1 MIAFRTLWAACVD
14 IFEELFLVFAANAL
28 WCAVASPVPY
38 LAVEFAQREL
48 YLGMIVCAV
57 LAPLPFALA
66 SGGLTTLARRFVDG
80 KATPWRE
87 LLSGVS
93 VNMGQRVKVM
103 YVWAGVFYTCLVNIW
118 FYANQPDFAYAYF
131 VAFFFVDVALLWLT
145 LLAFLLPVHEILG
158 TAPLGKIFRNA
169 LGLMFSVAGAALV
182 ILVIGSALFVFS
194 TLVYIVMIFFF
205 GMFLALWG
213 ARTTDV
219 AIARLQDRI
228 AAEAQKPD
236 EDSGERRPAGQVRP
250 K

>member
-28 WCAVASPVPY
+28 WCAVAIPLPY
-38 LAVEFAQREL
+38 LVVVFAQREL
-48 YLGMIVCAV
+48 YLGMVICAL

-87 LLSGVS
+87 LLSGVR

-194 TLVYIVMIFFF
+194 TVIFIVMIVFF

-213 ARTTDV
+213 TRTTDV
-219 AIARLQDRI
+219 AIARLQDSI
-228 AAEAQKPD
+228 AAEAQKAD
-236 EDSGERRPAGQVRP
+236 EESGERRPAGQVRP